1 MKKRNLYL
9 ISLLLVVMVCGNP
22 ILIFAA
28 EETATMMCDEGVVE
42 IGDSDADVRQKCGK
56 PNRESTTEWIYTDGP
71 TFTVYFEEKK
81 VVRILEDR

>member
-9 ISLLLVVMVCGNP
+9 ISLLLLVMVCGNP
-22 ILIFAA
+22 IFIIAA

-42 IGDSDADVRQKCGK
+42 IGDSDADVREKCGK
-56 PNRESTTEWIYTDGP
+56 PNRESTTEWIYTDDP

-81 VVRILEDR
+81 VVRILEER